1 MTTCEPG
8 HCIAD
13 WLIGAWG
20 DNCAAKKDPV
30 RTNDGSGISTD
41 ILLCGCNVK
50 EPTWKGSRGGDSF
63 QHPDLKA
70 EEKLITAD
78 IDRHAGW
85 LLACILV
92 TGCV

>member
-1 MTTCEPG
+1 MTCEPG

-50 EPTWKGSRGGDSF
+50 EPT
-63 QHPDLKA
+63 
-70 EEKLITAD
+70 
-78 IDRHAGW
+78 
-85 LLACILV
+85 
-92 TGCV
+92 

>member
-1 MTTCEPG
+1 MTCEPG

-20 DNCAAKKDPV
+20 DSCAAKKDP
-30 RTNDGSGISTD
+30 GGQMMAAASTD

-50 EPTWKGSRGGDSF
+50 EPRWKGSRGSDSF

-70 EEKLITAD
+70 EEKLITPD
-78 IDRHAGW
+78 IDRPAVGLYCGYH
-85 LLACILV
+85 V
-92 TGCV
+92 VCV